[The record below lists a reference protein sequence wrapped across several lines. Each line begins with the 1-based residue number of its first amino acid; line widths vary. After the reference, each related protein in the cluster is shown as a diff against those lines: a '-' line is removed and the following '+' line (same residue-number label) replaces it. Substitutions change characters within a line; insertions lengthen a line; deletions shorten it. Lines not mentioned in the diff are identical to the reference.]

1 VLPSLLTPADL
12 PRLFGGIDIYLFD
25 QLLRGRVT
33 PGMRVLD
40 AGCGYG
46 RNLVFLLQAG
56 YEVYAVD
63 ANEDAVASVRDF
75 AAAVAPSLPPSNI
88 RVETVEDMSFPD
100 GLADVVISSAVL
112 HFARD
117 DAHFEAMVR
126 ACWRVLR
133 PGGLFFSRLAS
144 STCLSGSRTVAGRV
158 SLLPDGSERYLVDEA
173 QLRALTA
180 SLGGTLA
187 DPLKTTLVHGQ
198 RAMTTWVVRKDERP
212 SLL

>member
-1 VLPSLLTPADL
+1 MPPLDFT
-12 PRLFGGIDIYLFD
+12 RLFGGLDIYVFD
-25 QLLRGRVT
+25 QLQRHRIA

-46 RNLVFLLQAG
+46 RNVVYLLQAG
-56 YEVYAVD
+56 YDVYAVD
-63 ANEDAVASVRDF
+63 ANEDALAYVRTF
-75 AAAVAPSLPPSNI
+75 AAAVAPALPASNF
-88 RVETVEDMSFPD
+88 RVEAIEDMTFPD
-100 GLADVVISSAVL
+100 ALVDVVLSSAVL

-144 STCLSGSRTVAGRV
+144 STCLEGVRRVAGRV
-158 SLLPDGSERYLVDEA
+158 GMLPDGSERYLVDDK
-173 QLRALTA
+173 QLRKLTA
-180 SLGGTLA
+180 SLGGTLE

-198 RAMTTWVVRKDERP
+198 RAMTTWVVRKGMAG
-212 SLL
+212 